1 MGITFTNL
9 KAVEPTASDDIQVQP
24 SNPTSPF
31 LPSQASVEPEISMD
45 AKEWQGAGA
54 RWIIGSGLVAL
65 VGIVGW
71 LGYERFLKAPP
82 TPVAAITTPVTRQDL
97 EVKITEAGVVELGGQ
112 QTFKAPSDVTVQAV
126 LVEERQRVSQGQPL
140 LELRDRGLQQ
150 ALDDQQVQNR
160 IDQLTLQ
167 RNLEILA
174 EKRSRLEDTRLRLD
188 DAEDLFAQGY
198 ISENALRQD
207 NRAVED
213 AQSEVRDAEI
223 EVTKAELRVQQN
235 QVKTESMRLQLEDNL
250 ILAPIEAIVLKV
262 DVKAGDGVQ
271 REGRLLSIGDPTQE
285 TIRLQLTTLNASKVG
300 IGMPVRVSVIGPNPE
315 VFEGRILRVSPQ
327 AVSEQDNA
335 EQATVEAEARLNQPS
350 DTLIPGSAVSVDIV
364 LEQRANAITV
374 PVTALQRDAGLP
386 YVWVRDVNNT
396 AQKREVQ
403 IGLETLESIEI
414 LSGLAVGDEIVVSL
428 PPEVTLVPGQ
438 PLALPDTGADA
449 PGLEGGDR

>member
-1 MGITFTNL
+1 M
-9 KAVEPTASDDIQVQP
+9 EPTAPDDIQIQ
-24 SNPTSPF
+24 SSTPTPPF
-31 LPSQASVEPEISMD
+31 LTSQASAEPDIFMD
-45 AKEWQGAGA
+45 AKARQWAGA
-54 RWIIGSGLVAL
+54 RLIIGSGMVAL

-82 TPVAAITTPVTRQDL
+82 APVAAVTAPVARQDL

-140 LELRDRGLQQ
+140 LELRDRVLQQ
-150 ALDDQQVQNR
+150 TLDDQQVQNR

-174 EKRSRLEDTRLRLD
+174 EKRSRLEDTRLRLA
-188 DAEDLFAQGY
+188 DAEDLFEQGY

-207 NRAVED
+207 KRAVED
-213 AQSEVRDAEI
+213 AQSEVRDAEV
-223 EVTKAELRVQQN
+223 EVTKAEFQVQQN
-235 QVKTESMRLQLEDNL
+235 QVKAENIRLQLEDNL

-315 VFEGRILRVSPQ
+315 IFEGRIVRVSPQ
-327 AVSEQDNA
+327 AVSEQQDNA

-350 DTLIPGSAVSVDIV
+350 NTLIPGSAVSVDIV
-364 LEQRANAITV
+364 LEQRTDAVTV
-374 PVTALQRDAGLP
+374 PVTALQRDAANP
-386 YVWVRDVNNT
+386 YVWVRDSNNR

-414 LSGLAVGDEIVVSL
+414 LSGLAVGDAIVVSI
-428 PPEVTLVPGQ
+428 PPEVTLTPGQ
-438 PLALPDTGADA
+438 PLALPGSEADVPA
-449 PGLEGGDR
+449 REGGDR

>member
-1 MGITFTNL
+1 M
-9 KAVEPTASDDIQVQP
+9 EPTASDDIQVQP
-24 SNPTSPF
+24 STPTPPF
-31 LPSQASVEPEISMD
+31 LPSQVSVEPDIFMD
-45 AKEWQGAGA
+45 AKARQWAGA
-54 RWIIGSGLVAL
+54 RWIIGSGAMAL
-65 VGIVGW
+65 FGIVGW

-82 TPVAAITTPVTRQDL
+82 TPVAAVTAPVARQDL

-126 LVEERQRVSQGQPL
+126 LVEERQRVSRGQPL
-140 LELRDRGLQQ
+140 LELRDRNLQQ
-150 ALDDQQVQNR
+150 TLDDQQVQNR

-174 EKRSRLEDTRLRLD
+174 EKRLRLEDTRLRLA
-188 DAEDLFAQGY
+188 DAEDLFEQGY

-207 NRAVED
+207 RRAVED
-213 AQSEVRDAEI
+213 AQSEVRDAEV
-223 EVTKAELRVQQN
+223 EVTKAELQVQQN
-235 QVKTESMRLQLEDNL
+235 QVKAENIRLQLEDNL

-315 VFEGRILRVSPQ
+315 LFEGRIVRVSPQ
-327 AVSEQDNA
+327 AVSEQQDNA

-350 DTLIPGSAVSVDIV
+350 NTLIPGSAVSVDIV
-364 LEQRANAITV
+364 LEQRADTVTV
-374 PVTALQRDAGLP
+374 PVTALQRDAANP
-386 YVWVRDVNNT
+386 YVWVRDGNNT
-396 AQKREVQ
+396 AQQREVQ
-403 IGLETLESIEI
+403 IGLETLESVEI
-414 LSGLAVGDEIVVSL
+414 LSGLAVDDEIVVSI
-428 PPEVTLVPGQ
+428 PPEVTLTPGQ
-438 PLALPDTGADA
+438 PLASPETEADV